1 MDFGPRSAV
10 CGLWSLNHPQPFY
23 TSWRLAR
30 SSGQR
35 LCYNSI
41 LMLNS
46 VETTPPTTFSV
57 RAIKNIA
64 ISPRLVIAAGL
75 VALFVAIPLVYIF
88 VRAFS
93 AEPDA
98 WSRLFQT
105 RIWKLLGNTLLLVL
119 AVTGGAVVTGV
130 SMAWLTERT
139 DLPGRKV
146 FRWMLAMPLAI
157 PAYIG
162 GIVHLALLRP
172 RGGII
177 PQVLERVFGQPIPT
191 PSPIGFWGATFILTL
206 FMFPYV
212 YLLSG
217 AAFRSLHASLEEA
230 SRVFGRTPLQTFFH
244 VTLPAL
250 RPGLMAGALLVALD
264 ILAEYGTVALLRYE
278 TFSSAI
284 FVQLSGRYDRS
295 SASVLSGILV
305 ALAILILWG
314 ELRLQG
320 RARFTQMESAW
331 RPAPVIAL
339 GKWRVPA
346 LLLAMGIVFASL
358 IVPVAVL
365 LVWSVQAL
373 LDPQTLA
380 VIVRTGSQGFGSYVW
395 NSLWSSGLAALIAV
409 IFSLPVALLA
419 VRYPN
424 RFSRF
429 VSRLCQV
436 GYAIPGVVIA
446 LSLVLL
452 VNRALPI
459 LYATPLVV
467 VIAYVLRH
475 MPQAVRASESAL
487 NQLSPS
493 LEEASRTLGRT
504 SLQTLVQVTLPL
516 ILPGLLAGG
525 SLVFLT
531 SLKELPATLLLRPPG
546 FDTLAVRVWVWAG
559 EGFYVPAAPAALLLV
574 IASAL
579 PLSFLL
585 RREQIFK

>member
-1 MDFGPRSAV
+1 MELTRTNITYQKIRS
-10 CGLWSLNHPQPFY
+10 
-23 TSWRLAR
+23 
-30 SSGQR
+30 
-35 LCYNSI
+35 
-41 LMLNS
+41 
-46 VETTPPTTFSV
+46 
-57 RAIKNIA
+57 K
-64 ISPRLVIAAGL
+64 ISPRLAFAAGL
-75 VALFVAIPLVYIF
+75 VALFVAVPLIYIF
-88 VRAFS
+88 VRAIS
-93 AEPDA
+93 AEPEA
-98 WSRLFQT
+98 WTRLFQE
-105 RIWKLLGNTLLLVL
+105 RIWKLFANTLGLVL
-119 AVTGGAVVTGV
+119 AVTAGAMLTGV
-130 SMAWLTERT
+130 TMAFLTERT
-139 DLPGRKV
+139 DLPGAKI

-172 RGGII
+172 RGGVI
-177 PQVLERVFGQPIPT
+177 PKLLEDVFGQPVFT
-191 PSPIGFWGATFILTL
+191 PSPLGFGGAAFILTL

-217 AAFRSLHASLEEA
+217 AAFRTLHASLEEA
-230 SRVFGRTPLQTFFH
+230 SRVFGRTPLQTLFQ

-250 RPGLMAGALLVALD
+250 RPGLTAGALLVALD

-295 SASVLSGILV
+295 AASVLSGILV
-305 ALAILILWG
+305 VLAIGILWS

-320 RARFTQMESAW
+320 RARFTQMESNW
-331 RPAPVIAL
+331 RPAPLMAL
-339 GKWRVPA
+339 GRWRIPA
-346 LLLAMGIVFASL
+346 FLLVLGVVSASLLL
-358 IVPVAVL
+358 PVGVL
-365 LVWSVQAL
+365 LVWSIQAF
-373 LDPQTLA
+373 LDPETMRTLFS
-380 VIVRTGSQGFGSYVW
+380 TGSQGFGNYIW
-395 NSLWSSGLAALIAV
+395 NSLWSSSMAAFIAV
-409 IFSLPVALLA
+409 VLSLPVGLLS

-424 RFSRF
+424 RFSKF
-429 VSRLCQV
+429 ISRLSQV

-452 VNRALPI
+452 VNRFLPF
-459 LYATPLVV
+459 LYATPFVV

-493 LEEASRTLGRT
+493 LEEASRVMGRT
-504 SLQTLVQVTLPL
+504 SFQTLFQVTLPL

-531 SLKELPATLLLRPPG
+531 SLKELPATLLLRPAG

-559 EGFYVPAAPAALLLV
+559 EGFYFQAAPAALLLV
-574 IASAL
+574 LVSAL

>member
-1 MDFGPRSAV
+1 MQSSPAITS
-10 CGLWSLNHPQPFY
+10 SLR
-23 TSWRLAR
+23 RLR
-30 SSGQR
+30 
-35 LCYNSI
+35 
-41 LMLNS
+41 
-46 VETTPPTTFSV
+46 
-57 RAIKNIA
+57 NIS
-64 ISPRLVIAAGL
+64 ISPRLAVAAGL
-75 VALFVAIPLVYIF
+75 VALFVAVPLVYIF
-88 VRAFS
+88 IRALS
-93 AEPDA
+93 AEPEA
-98 WSRLFQT
+98 WGRLFQA
-105 RIWKLLGNTLLLVL
+105 RIWKLFGNTLALVM
-119 AVTGGAVVTGV
+119 AVTLGALVTGV

-139 DLPGRKV
+139 DLPGRKI

-172 RGGII
+172 RGGVI
-177 PQVLERVFGQPIPT
+177 PHFLASLFGQPVPT
-191 PSPIGFWGATFILTL
+191 PSPLGFFGAAFILTL
-206 FMFPYV
+206 FTYPYV

-217 AAFRSLHASLEEA
+217 AAFRTLHASLEEA
-230 SRVFGRTPLQTFFH
+230 SRVFGRTPIQTLFH

-250 RPGLMAGALLVALD
+250 RPGLTAGALLVALD

-284 FVQLSGRYDRS
+284 FVQLSGRYDRA

-305 ALAILILWG
+305 ALAIFILWS
-314 ELRLQG
+314 EIRLQG
-320 RARFTQMESAW
+320 RARFTQMESNW
-331 RPAPVIAL
+331 RPAPPMLL
-339 GKWRVPA
+339 GRWRFPA
-346 LLLAMGIVFASL
+346 FLLVLGVVLASL
-358 IVPVAVL
+358 LVPVVVL
-365 LVWSVQAL
+365 LVWSIQAF

-380 VIVRTGSQGFGSYVW
+380 TLFHTGSQGFGSYVW
-395 NSLWSSGLAALIAV
+395 NSLWSSSAAAVIAV
-409 IFSLPVALLA
+409 MLSLPVALLS

-424 RFSRF
+424 HFSKF
-429 VSRLCQV
+429 ISRLCQV

-452 VNRALPI
+452 VNRTLPF
-459 LYATPLVV
+459 LYATPFVV

-487 NQLSPS
+487 NQLSPT
-493 LEEASRTLGRT
+493 LEEAARSLGRT
-504 SLQTLVQVTLPL
+504 SLQTLLQVTLPL

-531 SLKELPATLLLRPPG
+531 SLKELPATLLLRPAG

-559 EGFYVPAAPAALLLV
+559 EGFYFQAAPAALLLV
-574 IASAL
+574 LASAL

>member
-1 MDFGPRSAV
+1 MEITRTNITYQKIRS
-10 CGLWSLNHPQPFY
+10 
-23 TSWRLAR
+23 
-30 SSGQR
+30 
-35 LCYNSI
+35 
-41 LMLNS
+41 
-46 VETTPPTTFSV
+46 
-57 RAIKNIA
+57 K
-64 ISPRLVIAAGL
+64 ISPRLAFAAGL
-75 VALFVAIPLVYIF
+75 VALFVAVPLIYIF
-88 VRAFS
+88 VRAIT
-93 AEPDA
+93 AEPEA
-98 WSRLFQT
+98 WTRLFQE
-105 RIWKLLGNTLLLVL
+105 RIWKLFANTLGLVL
-119 AVTGGAVVTGV
+119 AVTAGALLTGV
-130 SMAWLTERT
+130 TMAFLTERT
-139 DLPGRKV
+139 DLPGAKI

-172 RGGII
+172 RGGVI
-177 PQVLERVFGQPIPT
+177 PKLLEDIFGQPMFT
-191 PSPIGFWGATFILTL
+191 PSPLGFGGAAFILTL

-217 AAFRSLHASLEEA
+217 AAFRTLHASLEEA
-230 SRVFGRTPLQTFFH
+230 SRVFGRTPLQTLFQ

-250 RPGLMAGALLVALD
+250 RPGLTAGALLVALD

-295 SASVLSGILV
+295 AASVLSGILV
-305 ALAILILWG
+305 VLAIGILWS

-320 RARFTQMESAW
+320 RARFTQMESNW
-331 RPAPVIAL
+331 RPAPMMPL
-339 GKWRVPA
+339 GKWRIPA
-346 LLLAMGIVFASL
+346 FLLVLGVVSASLLL
-358 IVPVAVL
+358 PVGVL
-365 LVWSVQAL
+365 LVWSVQAF
-373 LDPQTLA
+373 LDPETMRTLFN
-380 VIVRTGSQGFGSYVW
+380 TGSQGFGNYVW
-395 NSLWSSGLAALIAV
+395 NSLWSSSMAAFIAV
-409 IFSLPVALLA
+409 LLSLPVGLLS

-424 RFSRF
+424 QVSKFI
-429 VSRLCQV
+429 SRLCQV

-452 VNRALPI
+452 VNRFLPF
-459 LYATPLVV
+459 LYATPFIV

-487 NQLSPS
+487 GQLSPS
-493 LEEASRTLGRT
+493 LEEASRVMGRT
-504 SLQTLVQVTLPL
+504 SLQTLIQVTLPL

-531 SLKELPATLLLRPPG
+531 SLKELPATLLLRPAG

-559 EGFYVPAAPAALLLV
+559 EGFYFQAAPAALLLV
-574 IASAL
+574 IVSAL

>member
-1 MDFGPRSAV
+1 MEITRANQF
-10 CGLWSLNHPQPFY
+10 SL
-23 TSWRLAR
+23 
-30 SSGQR
+30 QR
-35 LCYNSI
+35 LRTY
-41 LMLNS
+41 
-46 VETTPPTTFSV
+46 P
-57 RAIKNIA
+57 
-64 ISPRLVIAAGL
+64 ISPRLAIAAGL
-75 VALFVAIPLVYIF
+75 VALFVAVPLVYIF
-88 VRAFS
+88 IRALG
-93 AEPDA
+93 AEPEA
-98 WSRLFQT
+98 WQRLLQT
-105 RIWKLLGNTLLLVL
+105 RIWKLLSNTLLLAA
-119 AVTGGAVVTGV
+119 AVTSGALVTGI

-139 DLPGRKV
+139 DLPGRKI
-146 FRWMLAMPLAI
+146 FRWMLAMPLAV

-172 RGGII
+172 RGGVI
-177 PQVLERVFGQPIPT
+177 PQFLESLFGQPVPT
-191 PSPIGFWGATFILTL
+191 PSPLGFWGAAFILTL
-206 FMFPYV
+206 FMYPYV

-217 AAFRSLHASLEEA
+217 AAFRTLHASLEEA
-230 SRVFGRTPLQTFFH
+230 ARVFGRTPMQTLFQ

-250 RPGLMAGALLVALD
+250 RPGLTAGALLVALD

-295 SASVLSGILV
+295 AASILSGILV
-305 ALAILILWG
+305 ALSILILWG

-320 RARFTQMESAW
+320 QARFTQMESNW
-331 RPAPVIAL
+331 RPAPLVAL
-339 GKWRVPA
+339 GKWRIPA
-346 LLLAMGIVFASL
+346 LLLVLGVVSASL
-358 IVPVAVL
+358 LVPFTVL
-365 LVWSVQAL
+365 LIWSIQAF
-373 LDPQTLA
+373 LDPQTMATLF
-380 VIVRTGSQGFGSYVW
+380 RTGSQGFGSYVW
-395 NSLWSSGLAALIAV
+395 NSLWSSGAAAVIAV
-409 IFSLPVALLA
+409 MLSLPVALLA
-419 VRYPN
+419 VRYPS

-429 VSRLCQV
+429 ISRLCQV

-452 VNRALPI
+452 VNRALPF
-459 LYATPLVV
+459 LYATPFVV

-504 SLQTLVQVTLPL
+504 SLQTLIQVTMPL

-531 SLKELPATLLLRPPG
+531 SLKELPATLLLRPAG

-559 EGFYVPAAPAALLLV
+559 EGFYFQAAPAALLLV
-574 IASAL
+574 LVSAL

>member
-1 MDFGPRSAV
+1 M
-10 CGLWSLNHPQPFY
+10 
-23 TSWRLAR
+23 
-30 SSGQR
+30 
-35 LCYNSI
+35 
-41 LMLNS
+41 
-46 VETTPPTTFSV
+46 
-57 RAIKNIA
+57 
-64 ISPRLVIAAGL
+64 SPRLVIAAGL

-88 VRAFS
+88 IRALG
-93 AEPDA
+93 AESEA
-98 WSRLFQT
+98 WQRLLQT
-105 RIWKLLGNTLLLVL
+105 RIWRLLGHTLLLVV
-119 AVTGGAVVTGV
+119 AVTGGAAVTGV

-139 DLPGRKV
+139 DLPGRKIL
-146 FRWMLAMPLAI
+146 RWMLAMPLAI

-172 RGGII
+172 RGGFI
-177 PQVLERVFGQPIPT
+177 PQVLENIFGQQVFTPT
-191 PSPIGFWGATFILTL
+191 PLGFWGAAFILTL
-206 FMFPYV
+206 FTYPYV
-212 YLLSG
+212 YLLSA

-230 SRVFGRTPLQTFFH
+230 ARTFGRTPIQTLFQ

-250 RPGLMAGALLVALD
+250 RPGLAAGALLVALD

-295 SASVLSGILV
+295 AASVLSGILV
-305 ALAILILWG
+305 TLAILILWS

-320 RARFTQMESAW
+320 QARFTQIESNW
-331 RPAPVIAL
+331 RPAPPALL

-346 LLLAMGIVFASL
+346 FLLVMGVVSASL
-358 IVPVAVL
+358 LVPVVVL
-365 LVWSVQAL
+365 AVWSVQAF
-373 LDPQTLA
+373 LDPQALTT
-380 VIVRTGSQGFGSYVW
+380 VFRTGGSQGFGSYVW

-409 IFSLPVALLA
+409 ALSLPVALLS
-419 VRYPN
+419 VRYPS

-429 VSRLCQV
+429 ISRLCQV

-452 VNRALPI
+452 VNRALPF
-459 LYATPLVV
+459 LYATPFVV

-504 SLQTLVQVTLPL
+504 SLQTFTQVTLPL
-516 ILPGLLAGG
+516 ILPGLMAGG

-531 SLKELPATLLLRPPG
+531 SLKELPATLLLRPAG
-546 FDTLAVRVWVWAG
+546 FETLAVRVWVWAE
-559 EGFYVPAAPAALLLV
+559 EGFYSQAASAALFLV
-574 IASAL
+574 LASAL
-579 PLSFLL
+579 PLYFLL

>member
-1 MDFGPRSAV
+1 MEITRTNITYQKLRS
-10 CGLWSLNHPQPFY
+10 
-23 TSWRLAR
+23 
-30 SSGQR
+30 
-35 LCYNSI
+35 
-41 LMLNS
+41 
-46 VETTPPTTFSV
+46 
-57 RAIKNIA
+57 K
-64 ISPRLVIAAGL
+64 ISPRLALAAGL
-75 VALFVAIPLVYIF
+75 VALFVAVPLIYIF
-88 VRAFS
+88 VRAIT
-93 AEPDA
+93 AEPEA
-98 WSRLFQT
+98 WTRLFQE
-105 RIWKLLGNTLLLVL
+105 RIWKLFANTLGLVL
-119 AVTGGAVVTGV
+119 AVTAGAMLTGV
-130 SMAWLTERT
+130 TMAFLTERT
-139 DLPGRKV
+139 DLPGKKI

-172 RGGII
+172 RGGVI
-177 PQVLERVFGQPIPT
+177 PKLLEDVFGQPVFT
-191 PSPIGFWGATFILTL
+191 PSPLGFGGAAFILTL

-217 AAFRSLHASLEEA
+217 AAFRTLHASLEEA
-230 SRVFGRTPLQTFFH
+230 SRVFGRTPLQTLFQ

-250 RPGLMAGALLVALD
+250 RPGLTAGALLVALD

-295 SASVLSGILV
+295 AASVLSGILV
-305 ALAILILWG
+305 VLAIGILWS

-320 RARFTQMESAW
+320 RARFTQMESNW
-331 RPAPVIAL
+331 RPAPLMTL

-346 LLLAMGIVFASL
+346 FLLVLGVVSASLLL
-358 IVPVAVL
+358 PVGVL
-365 LVWSVQAL
+365 LVWSIQAF
-373 LDPQTLA
+373 LDPETMRTLFS
-380 VIVRTGSQGFGSYVW
+380 TGSQGFGNYIW
-395 NSLWSSGLAALIAV
+395 NSLWSSSMAAFIAV
-409 IFSLPVALLA
+409 VLSLPVGLLS

-424 RFSRF
+424 RFSKF
-429 VSRLCQV
+429 ISRLSQV

-452 VNRALPI
+452 VNRFLPF
-459 LYATPLVV
+459 LYATPFVV

-493 LEEASRTLGRT
+493 LEEASRVMGRT
-504 SLQTLVQVTLPL
+504 SFQTLFQVTLPL

-531 SLKELPATLLLRPPG
+531 SLKELPATLLLRPAG

-559 EGFYVPAAPAALLLV
+559 EGFYFQAAPAALLLV
-574 IASAL
+574 LVSAL

>member
-1 MDFGPRSAV
+1 MQTTHIHRLNRLRLRS
-10 CGLWSLNHPQPFY
+10 NP
-23 TSWRLAR
+23 
-30 SSGQR
+30 
-35 LCYNSI
+35 
-41 LMLNS
+41 
-46 VETTPPTTFSV
+46 
-57 RAIKNIA
+57 
-64 ISPRLVIAAGL
+64 ISPRLAIAAGL

-88 VRAFS
+88 VRALG
-93 AEPDA
+93 AEPEA
-98 WSRLFQT
+98 WQRLLQT
-105 RIWKLLGNTLLLVL
+105 RIWKLLGNTLLLAA
-119 AVTGGAVVTGV
+119 AVTAGAAVTGV

-146 FRWMLAMPLAI
+146 LRWMLAMPLAI

-172 RGGII
+172 RGGYL
-177 PQVLERVFGQPIPT
+177 PQFLENIFGHTVFT
-191 PSPIGFWGATFILTL
+191 PSPFGFWGAAFILTL
-206 FMFPYV
+206 FTYPYV
-212 YLLSG
+212 YLLSA

-230 SRVFGRTPLQTFFH
+230 ARTFGRTPLQTLFQ

-250 RPGLMAGALLVALD
+250 RPGLAAGALLVALD

-295 SASVLSGILV
+295 AASVLSGILV
-305 ALAILILWG
+305 TLAVLTLWG

-320 RARFTQMESAW
+320 KARFTQMESNW
-331 RPAPVIAL
+331 RPAPPASL
-339 GKWRVPA
+339 GKWRLPA
-346 LLLAMGIVFASL
+346 LLLVIGVVSASL
-358 IVPVAVL
+358 LVPVGVL
-365 LVWSVQAL
+365 AVWSVRAF

-380 VIVRTGSQGFGSYVW
+380 TIFRTGSQGFGSYVW
-395 NSLWSSGLAALIAV
+395 NSLWSSGLAAVIAV
-409 IFSLPVALLA
+409 TLSLPVTLLS
-419 VRYPN
+419 VRYPS

-429 VSRLCQV
+429 ISRFCQV

-452 VNRALPI
+452 VNRAFPF
-459 LYATPLVV
+459 LYATPFVV

-493 LEEASRTLGRT
+493 LEEASRMLGRT
-504 SLQTLVQVTLPL
+504 SLQTFAQVTLPL
-516 ILPGLLAGG
+516 ILPGLMAGG

-531 SLKELPATLLLRPPG
+531 SLKELPATLLLRPAG
-546 FDTLAVRVWVWAG
+546 FDTLAVRVGVWAVD
-559 EGFYVPAAPAALLLV
+559 GFYAQAAPAALFLV
-574 IASAL
+574 LASAL
-579 PLSFLL
+579 PLYFLL

>member
-1 MDFGPRSAV
+1 M
-10 CGLWSLNHPQPFY
+10 
-23 TSWRLAR
+23 
-30 SSGQR
+30 
-35 LCYNSI
+35 
-41 LMLNS
+41 
-46 VETTPPTTFSV
+46 ETTHTERTRILRLRSNP
-57 RAIKNIA
+57 
-64 ISPRLVIAAGL
+64 ISPRLAIAAGL
-75 VALFVAIPLVYIF
+75 VALFVAVPLAYIF
-88 VRAFS
+88 IRALG
-93 AEPDA
+93 AEPEA
-98 WSRLFQT
+98 WTRLFQT
-105 RIWKLLGNTLLLVL
+105 RIWKLLGNTLVLVL
-119 AVTGGAVVTGV
+119 AVTSGALLTGV

-139 DLPGRKV
+139 DLPGRKI

-172 RGGII
+172 RGGYI
-177 PQVLERVFGQPIPT
+177 PKLLDDVFGQPVWT
-191 PSPIGFWGATFILTL
+191 PSPLGFWGAAFILTL
-206 FMFPYV
+206 FTFPYV

-230 SRVFGRTPLQTFFH
+230 ARTFGRTPMQTLFH

-250 RPGLMAGALLVALD
+250 RPGLAAGALLVALD

-295 SASVLSGILV
+295 AASVLSGILV

-320 RARFTQMESAW
+320 QARFTQMESNW
-331 RPAPVIAL
+331 RPAPPTAL
-339 GKWRVPA
+339 GKWRFPA
-346 LLLAMGIVFASL
+346 FLLVLGVVSASL
-358 IVPVAVL
+358 LVPVSVL
-365 LVWSVQAL
+365 TVWSVQAF
-373 LDPQTLA
+373 LDPQTFA
-380 VIVRTGSQGFGSYVW
+380 SVVRTGSQGFGSYVW
-395 NSLWSSGLAALIAV
+395 NSLWSSAAAALIAV
-409 IFSLPVALLA
+409 VFSLPVALNA

-429 VSRLCQV
+429 ISRLCQV

-452 VNRALPI
+452 VNRMLPF
-459 LYATPLVV
+459 LYATPFVV

-493 LEEASRTLGRT
+493 LDEASRTLGRT
-504 SLQTLVQVTLPL
+504 SFQSFLQVTLPL
-516 ILPGLLAGG
+516 ILPGLMAGG

-531 SLKELPATLLLRPPG
+531 SLKELPATLLLRPAG
-546 FDTLAVRVWVWAG
+546 FDTLAVRVWAWAE
-559 EGFYVPAAPAALLLV
+559 EGFYLQAAPAALLLV
-574 IASAL
+574 IVSAL
-579 PLSFLL
+579 PLYFLL